1 MKLLLDTHA
10 FLWACRDQKNLPGA
24 IQAAILCTDN
34 QVLVSAA
41 SIWEITMKAASGKQL
56 FWTPNEPID
65 ILETYV
71 GRLGATRL
79 PISNRHALAT
89 FGFREWSNKDPF
101 DRLLAAQALEEK
113 AQLVTADQAFGACP
127 VKLDLLWA

>member
-10 FLWACRDQKNLPGA
+10 FLWACRDKRHLPDA
-24 IQAAILCTDN
+24 IQAAILSADN

-41 SIWEITMKAASGKQL
+41 SIWEITIKAASGKQL
-56 FWTPNEPID
+56 FWTPGEPIE

-71 GRLGATRL
+71 ERLGATRL
-79 PISNRHALAT
+79 PISTRHALAT

-101 DRLLAAQALEEK
+101 DRLLAAQALEER
-113 AQLVTADQAFGACP
+113 ALLVTADKAFGECP
-127 VKLDLLWA
+127 VELDLLWA